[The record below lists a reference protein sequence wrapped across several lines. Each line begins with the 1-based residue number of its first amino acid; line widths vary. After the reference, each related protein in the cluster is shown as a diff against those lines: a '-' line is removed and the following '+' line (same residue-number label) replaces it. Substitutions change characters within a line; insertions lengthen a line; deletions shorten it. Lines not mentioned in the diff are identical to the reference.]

1 MLLDKRPEV
10 IAAGKRRLKGRSG
23 VGVRLSFR
31 SEDRS
36 DCGKGGQKGR
46 SGILRQPSLVR
57 LGNFGSLFCVSYRG
71 A

>member
-23 VGVRLSFR
+23 I
-31 SEDRS
+31 
-36 DCGKGGQKGR
+36 Q
-46 SGILRQPSLVR
+46 RQPSLVR